1 MPIQNDDYDS
11 GMYVCQYAVQLV
23 ELASEHFKMKDVLN
37 DFDDYIG
44 VGSSLDFE
52 GKDVYKLR
60 SEMRTIAMHIR
71 TVYKNSRTDDGF
83 ELLPPSKLDMDGE
96 TNDDSDL
103 MSIEEDNSS
112 TSSSTEGGN
121 STTASDEYV
130 PLDEEDYLDD
140 TDSDDDC
147 GKSCRVKPF
156 TTLPDIHLILPTFLL
171 LICACRC

>member
-1 MPIQNDDYDS
+1 
-11 GMYVCQYAVQLV
+11 MYVCQYAVQLV

-44 VGSSLDFE
+44 VGAALDFE

-60 SEMRTIAMHIR
+60 SDMRTIAMHIR
-71 TVYKNSRTDDGF
+71 SVYKNSRIDDGF

-96 TNDDSDL
+96 TNDDLDL
-103 MSIEEDNSS
+103 MSIEGDNSS

-121 STTASDEYV
+121 SSTVSDEYV

-147 GKSCRVKPF
+147 GKSCRVKQF

-171 LICACRC
+171 LICVCRC